1 MITRIEKSRAVGT
14 VTAPPSKSMAHRL
27 LICGALSSGST
38 IENVAFSKDIEATLS
53 CLKALGASVEINGN
67 TVKIGGLTS
76 QNIADGTVLDCF
88 ESGSTLR
95 FLLPI
100 CLLSNRRVTLK
111 GAKRLFERPLSVY
124 EEICKNN
131 GFEFLKAD
139 DSVTVCGKLKNGK
152 YAVRGDISSQF
163 ITGLLYA
170 LSCVKGESY
179 IEIIGKSEST
189 SYIDM
194 TLKAMEYFGV
204 EIKRNAN
211 GYQIMPDNTYKSQTM
226 SVEGDYS
233 NAAFLL
239 GLNMLGGEVEVLG
252 LSDDTT
258 QGDRVCVDIYRDMCE
273 GKREFDLSDCPDL
286 APVLFSIAAVKGG
299 AIFSGTRRLAI
310 KESNRATAM
319 QSELSKLGIKVDVE
333 ENRVT
338 VHGGELKPPTEP
350 ICGHNDHRIVMAL
363 TLLCTLTGGE
373 IKGSEA
379 VAKSYPDFFEVI
391 SSLGIGITHYEA

>member
-67 TVKIGGLTS
+67 TVKIGGLTP
-76 QNIADGTVLDCF
+76 QNIVDGTVLDCF

-100 CLLSNRRVTLK
+100 CLLSNKRVTLK

-139 DSVTVCGKLKNGK
+139 DSVTVCGSLKSGK

-194 TLKAMEYFGV
+194 TMKAMEYFGV

-252 LSDDTT
+252 LSDGTT

-299 AIFSGTRRLAI
+299 AIFNGTRRLAI
-310 KESNRATAM
+310 KESDRATAM

-338 VHGGELKPPTEP
+338 VHGGELKAPTEP